1 MTYTLPYY
9 TVMNPRT
16 FSCALVVLAF
26 FVVTGAMAYAP
37 ITKEQ
42 QRILMPSSTRVMNS
56 LAGQWERSVDDNEW
70 STVYLPRSES
80 YDSRVTYRRSFTVD
94 ESSARSMS
102 WNLSFLGLADAA
114 EVTIN
119 DRYVGKFFGG
129 MVPFMAHV
137 PDKIIKGGT
146 NTIRL
151 VVYPASDNSVR
162 SRKQQLFGQR
172 IATGIVREL
181 FLVGTPQISLGDIRT
196 TIEQTGSG
204 ARITARTT
212 TQVGSSDKIAV
223 NDSMQSGMSV
233 GSVLVTAQL
242 RSPNDGLITSTAQQ
256 QVRVMKDRVVDMQ
269 FDLSVASPRW
279 WSPSDPALY
288 TLELRIEANGRVID
302 ELSVPVGLA
311 TYTPGSV
318 ASQGLI
324 ALNGQPV
331 FIKAV
336 DYVEEVAGDGAT
348 VSCSQI
354 EKDVV
359 LLRTLGVNCIHTL
372 FSAPHPYLA
381 YLCAKNGIMIV
392 ADLPVY
398 DIPSDLLKDDEI
410 RARLMNTAERM
421 VAAYERIPALAMWNI
436 ASGLEQHKP
445 ATAEFL
451 RSMSSTMHRLSSRPV
466 SQLVRFRTKT
476 VVNENIDAIIY
487 HCDRFDEAQESIQAE
502 LQRCARLGERPFALC
517 FGKPVQ
523 PENRNGYADP
533 ISAEAQARYI
543 LMCYRA
549 LRAAQ
554 SGGSFVWTL
563 TDYSLNHSTMLTNT
577 AGEHLC
583 TSGITDETREPR
595 IAFQMY
601 KAWLNDE
608 KDPTLQ
614 AGVYTES
621 NHAIFIGTGLLL
633 IMIMAL
639 MLNRSRR
646 FREYAFR
653 AVFHAH
659 NFASD
664 IRDQRI
670 LSRAQT
676 VMLAVV
682 IAGTLAVMFTTLLYH
697 ARRSTEAEYLLM
709 LLFPQEGL
717 KTVLSSLAWRP
728 DLGIIYT
735 MLIVLVKQV
744 VIAGLLRLVA
754 LFVRGRIT
762 FGDTYIITVWSCLP
776 VLFFLPF
783 ATILVRALDVSS
795 VSLWLVLLLI
805 MGVWIFIRI
814 LRCTV
819 VVFDVP
825 PIPLYAGATL
835 FVGIIL
841 LALSTTYDSSYAFF
855 PHLWYYFSAVV

>member
-1 MTYTLPYY
+1 
-9 TVMNPRT
+9 MNTRT
-16 FSCALVVLAF
+16 ICRALVALAF
-26 FVVTGAMAYAP
+26 LLVTETRAYTP
-37 ITKEQ
+37 VSKEQ
-42 QRILMPSSTRVMNS
+42 QRILLPSSTRIVTS
-56 LAGQWERSVDDNEW
+56 LAGPWERSVDDGDW
-70 STVYLPRSES
+70 TPVYLPRSES
-80 YDSRVTYRRSFTVD
+80 FDGRISYRRSFTVD
-94 ESSARSMS
+94 DQAARSMS

-129 MVPFMAHV
+129 MTPFMAHI
-137 PDKIIKGGT
+137 PDKIIKAGT

-151 VVYPASDNSVR
+151 VVYPASDNAVR
-162 SRKQQLFGQR
+162 ARKQQLFGQR
-172 IATGIVREL
+172 IATGVVREL
-181 FLVGTPQISLGDIRT
+181 FLVGTPQISLGDVRT

-204 ARITARTT
+204 ARVTARTT
-212 TQVGSSDKIAV
+212 AQVGSSDKVILG
-223 NDSMQSGMSV
+223 DSAQSGMSV
-233 GSVLVTAQL
+233 GSVTVTAQL
-242 RSPNDGLITSTAQQ
+242 RSPNDGIVMSSGQQ
-256 QVRVMKDRVVDMQ
+256 QLRVMKDRVMDLQ
-269 FDLSVASPRW
+269 FDLPVAAPHW

-288 TLELRIEANGRVID
+288 TLDLRIEANGRVID
-302 ELSVPVGLA
+302 ELSMPVGLA
-311 TYTPGSV
+311 TYGPGSV
-318 ASQGLI
+318 GSQGLI
-324 ALNGQPV
+324 SLNGQPV
-331 FIKAV
+331 FVKSV
-336 DYVEEVAGDGAT
+336 DYVEEVQGDGST

-381 YLCAKNGIMIV
+381 YLCAKNGIMII

-398 DIPSDLLKDDEI
+398 DIPSDLLGADEI
-410 RARLMNTAERM
+410 RARLLTTAERM
-421 VAAYERIPALAMWNI
+421 TAAYERIPALAMWNI

-445 ATAEFL
+445 ATADFL
-451 RSMSSTMHRLSSRPV
+451 RYMSTTMHRLSSRPV
-466 SQLVRFRTKT
+466 SQTVRFRTRS
-476 VVNENIDAIIY
+476 VVNTGIDAVIY
-487 HCDRFDEAQESIQAE
+487 QCDRFDEGQEAIQAE
-502 LQRCARLGERPFALC
+502 LQRCAKLGERPFALSY
-517 FGKPVQ
+517 GKPVQ

-533 ISAEAQARYI
+533 ISAEAQARYV

-554 SGGSFVWTL
+554 SGGSTVWTL

-583 TSGITDETREPR
+583 TIGIADLSREPR
-595 IAFQMY
+595 IAFSMY

-614 AGVYTES
+614 AGLYTES

-670 LSRAQT
+670 LSRTQT

-682 IAGTLAVMFTTLLYH
+682 IAGTLAVMLTTILYH

-744 VIAGLLRLVA
+744 AIAGILRLVA
-754 LFVRGRIT
+754 LFVRSRIT
-762 FGDTYIITVWSCLP
+762 FADTYIITVWSCLP

-795 VSLWLVLLLI
+795 VPLW
-805 MGVWIFIRI
+805 
-814 LRCTV
+814 
-819 VVFDVP
+819 
-825 PIPLYAGATL
+825 
-835 FVGIIL
+835 
-841 LALSTTYDSSYAFF
+841 
-855 PHLWYYFSAVV
+855 